1 MDHEVHHEEPV
12 EVKRIISGLIIGI
25 AFAIL
30 MIGVGTGYIGFYNG
44 LNKGV
49 TIGNCGIEIVGEP
62 GWFCGDY

>member
-1 MDHEVHHEEPV
+1 V
-12 EVKRIISGLIIGI
+12 RIIGSILIGI
-25 AFAIL
+25 AVAIL
-30 MIGVGTGYIGFYNG
+30 IGVGTGYIGFYNG